1 MADFLDKLEMPEPRS
16 LLASAWMS
24 RISMF
29 VMLMLCVTGVWGF
42 QKTLEIRTR
51 ATALSNHL
59 KSHREFSETRIELY
73 EVALNAK
80 PDQSFIEKT
89 NTALRAHQAV
99 KGALQIVDSTKVQIV
114 TVPDI
119 ETIERRTFTWRVF
132 VPEGQSV
139 RAVAK
144 LCVNRES
151 FESARTLFA
160 RDLPPGESLVQMIWV
175 DAWEPRLKSRGVL
188 EVPKDAGLRFRVA
201 SEEFPVQERSMKYSR
216 GANGIDFEHASALF
230 ADSTNT
236 MLGYVDGE
244 YDISQTIG
252 ETVQFWLQE
261 VHK

>member
-1 MADFLDKLEMPEPRS
+1 MPEMRRS
-16 LLASAWMS
+16 LVSKWMS
-24 RISMF
+24 RISLF
-29 VMLMLCVTGVWGF
+29 AIAVFCATGYWGAH
-42 QKTLEIRTR
+42 KTQEVR
-51 ATALSNHL
+51 AKASALSHRLNP
-59 KSHREFSETRIELY
+59 HREFSETRIRLY

-80 PDQSFIEKT
+80 ADQSFIEKT
-89 NTALRAHQAV
+89 NAALRAHQAV

-119 ETIERRTFTWRVF
+119 KTIERRTFTWRVF

-230 ADSTNT
+230 ADSPNT